1 VASPQRSFP
10 ILATHSK
17 LDERKRVANSE
28 SFYGWRWK
36 SQRQQQ
42 RVNTTAI
49 LLLVLI
55 VVVIGV
61 GLLVFLGRR
70 RSAALRHK
78 FGSEYRRA
86 VGEFGDERKAE
97 AELAAREK
105 RVRSLNIRALT
116 PEEQARFAQ
125 SWKKAQARFV
135 DEPSQA
141 AADADIL
148 VKKLMQTRG
157 YPVGDF
163 EQRAADISVDHSE
176 VVSNYRA
183 AREIALRNNAGKA
196 TTEDIRQAMVH
207 YRSLFEELLETPEP
221 AIHAEKV
228 G

>member
-1 VASPQRSFP
+1 M
-10 ILATHSK
+10 
-17 LDERKRVANSE
+17 
-28 SFYGWRWK
+28 
-36 SQRQQQ
+36 
-42 RVNTTAI
+42 NTTAI

-55 VVVIGV
+55 VVVIAV
-61 GLLVFLGRR
+61 GAVIFLQRR
-70 RSAALRHK
+70 RSAALQQK
-78 FGSEYRRA
+78 FGPEYQRA
-86 VGEFGDERKAE
+86 VGQFGDERKAE

-116 PEEQARFAQ
+116 PEEHAQFAD

-141 AADADIL
+141 AADADVL
-148 VKKLMQTRG
+148 VKELMQARG

-163 EQRAADISVDHSE
+163 EQRAADISVGHPD
-176 VVSNYRA
+176 VVNNYRT

-207 YRSLFEELLETPEP
+207 YRSLFEELLERAEP
-221 AIHAEKV
+221 TTQTQKV